1 MVVPG
6 FCFQPSSVPFTRSR
20 NRMGFPEL
28 LLETGFLN
36 RERRSKF
43 LLVSILLFFLLAP
56 VLEEREIGRLIL
68 VLNLYVTLVSATMEL
83 AEKRILFLSAVPIA
97 LSSMVLLLLSHYRP
111 TRLLLIV
118 NGIVLS
124 VFLLLVAIS
133 MFIYLGQRRGSTSV
147 RLTTS
152 VSLYFL
158 LGLSWFAIY
167 NVINSIEPGSI
178 AEAGTPI
185 IGLAHWSTF
194 LYFSMVT
201 LTTLGYG
208 DVIAVRPAARM
219 WAVMEAAA
227 GVLYLAI
234 TVARLVGGA
243 HAATGGQK
251 D

>member
-1 MVVPG
+1 M
-6 FCFQPSSVPFTRSR
+6 R
-20 NRMGFPEL
+20 FPEL
-28 LLETGFLN
+28 LSETGFLS

-43 LLVSILLFFLLAP
+43 LLASILLFFLLAP

-68 VLNLYVTLVSATMEL
+68 VFNLYVTLLSATMEL
-83 AEKRILFLSAVPIA
+83 VERRILFLSAIPIA
-97 LSSMVLLLLSHYRP
+97 FSSMVLLLLSHYRP

-118 NGIVLS
+118 NGVVLAM
-124 VFLLLVAIS
+124 FLLLVAIS
-133 MFIYLGQRRGSTSV
+133 LFIFLGLHRGSTSA
-147 RLTTS
+147 RLTIS

-167 NVINSIEPGSI
+167 NVINSVQPGSI

-185 IGLAHWSTF
+185 TGVAHWSTI

-208 DVIAVRPAARM
+208 DVIAIRPAARM
-219 WAVMEAAA
+219 LAVLEASA

-234 TVARLVGGA
+234 TVARLVG
-243 HAATGGQK
+243 AAQTARSQQK
-251 D
+251 E